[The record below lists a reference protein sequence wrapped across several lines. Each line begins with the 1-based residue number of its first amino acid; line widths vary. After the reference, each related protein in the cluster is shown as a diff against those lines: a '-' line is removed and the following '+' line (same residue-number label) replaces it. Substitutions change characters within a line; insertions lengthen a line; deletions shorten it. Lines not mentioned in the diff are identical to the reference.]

1 MKKFKKIIF
10 NIERINKKVGEAT
23 SWLVLFM
30 TLTAFLVVFLRYFYN
45 IGYVWMQEIYIWMH
59 GMIFLFGSSYSLI
72 NDRHVRV
79 DIFYRLINEKKKAL
93 INITF
98 SIFFLLPF
106 IFIITKYSI
115 PYVLKSWQG
124 FEKSR
129 EAGGIPFLY
138 LYKTCLIF
146 FCIQLFTKTIS
157 LILRCLLVLFKEEKK
172 IFFKL
177 TD

>member
-79 DIFYRLINEKKKAL
+79 DIFYRLINEKKKSFNKYNFFNFL
-93 INITF
+93 FIT
-98 SIFFLLPF
+98 
-106 IFIITKYSI
+106 
-115 PYVLKSWQG
+115 
-124 FEKSR
+124 
-129 EAGGIPFLY
+129 LY
-138 LYKTCLIF
+138 FHNY
-146 FCIQLFTKTIS
+146 
-157 LILRCLLVLFKEEKK
+157 
-172 IFFKL
+172 
-177 TD
+177 